1 MPKAALWTLR
11 LSIAALA
18 LASARNAWVPGSAI
32 NSWLFMEA
40 GLPESVASGIDR
52 LGAAIMVGVVISA
65 LVRPSRVLLLT
76 GATWMLCVALA
87 RWDNPGATA
96 DELAPLSH
104 AVRIGALLALAL
116 LSGQPELERRSS
128 AVLAG
133 WVLLLGTSL
142 TFVGHGIEALQ
153 HSGPFVDLMIGTVK
167 RWTGQRLSQAS
178 AEQLLTVIGLQDF
191 LLAALLLLRRW
202 RWIAGWMAI
211 WGLATALSRVT
222 SMGVDSWHQ
231 SLLRLA
237 NGGVPLTLYL
247 AWHHLIRSSSTTR
260 KP

>member
-1 MPKAALWTLR
+1 MPKVALWTLR
-11 LSIAALA
+11 LSIVALA
-18 LASARNAWVPGSAI
+18 LASARNAWIPGSAI
-32 NSWLFMEA
+32 NSWLFMKA

-52 LGAAIMVGVVISA
+52 FGAALMVGVGISA
-65 LVRPSRVLLLT
+65 LVRPSRVLLLA
-76 GATWMLCVALA
+76 GATWMLCVAFA

-96 DELAPLSH
+96 DGLAPLSH

-116 LSGQPELERRSS
+116 LSGQPDLERRPS
-128 AVLAG
+128 AGLAG

-153 HSGPFVDLMIGTVK
+153 HSGPFVDLIIGTVK
-167 RWTGQRLSQAS
+167 RWTGHRLSQAS

-191 LLAALLLLRRW
+191 ILAALLLLRRW

-222 SMGVDSWHQ
+222 SMGLDSWHH

-237 NGGVPLTLYL
+237 NGGVPLTLFL
-247 AWHHLIRSSSTTR
+247 AWHHLIRLSSTTR

>member
-11 LSIAALA
+11 LSIVALA
-18 LASARNAWVPGSAI
+18 LASARNAWIPGSAI
-32 NSWLFMEA
+32 NSWLFMKA
-40 GLPESVASGIDR
+40 GLPETVASGIDR
-52 LGAAIMVGVVISA
+52 FGAALMVGVVISA
-65 LVRPSRVLLLT
+65 LVRPSRVLLLA
-76 GATWMLCVALA
+76 GATWMLCVAFA

-96 DELAPLSH
+96 DGLAPLSH

-116 LSGQPELERRSS
+116 LSGRPDLERRP
-128 AVLAG
+128 AAGLVG

-153 HSGPFVDLMIGTVK
+153 HSGPFVDLIIGTVK
-167 RWTGQRLSQAS
+167 RWTGHRLSQAS

-191 LLAALLLLRRW
+191 ILAALLLLRRW

-222 SMGVDSWHQ
+222 SMGLDSWHH

-237 NGGVPLTLYL
+237 NGGVPLTLFL
-247 AWHHLIRSSSTTR
+247 AWHHLIKLSSTTR

>member
-1 MPKAALWTLR
+1 MPKVALWTLR
-11 LSIAALA
+11 LSIVALA
-18 LASARNAWVPGSAI
+18 LASARNAWIPGSAI
-32 NSWLFMEA
+32 NSWLFMKA

-52 LGAAIMVGVVISA
+52 FGAALMVGVGISA
-65 LVRPSRVLLLT
+65 LVRPSRVLLLA
-76 GATWMLCVALA
+76 GATWMLCVAFA

-96 DELAPLSH
+96 DGLAPLSH

-116 LSGQPELERRSS
+116 LSGPSDLERRPS
-128 AVLAG
+128 AGLAG

-153 HSGPFVDLMIGTVK
+153 HSGPFVDLIIGTVK
-167 RWTGQRLSQAS
+167 RWTGHRLSQAS

-191 LLAALLLLRRW
+191 ILAALLLLRRW

-222 SMGVDSWHQ
+222 SMGLDSWHH

-237 NGGVPLTLYL
+237 NGGVPLTLFL
-247 AWHHLIRSSSTTR
+247 AWHHLIRLSSTTR